1 MPKTSVNQPKKQ
13 SNQYDK
19 IFKENLEVTLPIIV
33 RDILGLQIVQSEEIP
48 DDIQHTKERKPDALK
63 KVVDV
68 DGNTYILHVEFQ
80 VEDEQEMVY
89 RMAEYSIM
97 LMRKYKLETKQF
109 VIYLREKYPT
119 MPVHIETKRFRYSYE
134 LVCLSKVNYHLFL
147 KSDIPEIQML
157 AILANLGKGD
167 RYAAIRNIVEK
178 IQANTFGDFSTSI
191 NFKQLRIF
199 VQLRD
204 SLTPLFEQVMQT
216 VSKFFK
222 EERDYLY
229 RRGEAKGEA
238 KGEVKGEIKGKR
250 EVIENLITAFGFSN
264 EQAAKAAEVTVDFV
278 EKVRIS
284 LNKKN
289 NK

>member
-1 MPKTSVNQPKKQ
+1 MPKTNVNHHKKQ

-19 IFKENLEVTLPIIV
+19 IFKENLEVTLPIIA
-33 RDILGLQIVQSEEIP
+33 RDILGLQILQSEEIP

-63 KVVDV
+63 KVVDA

-80 VEDEQEMVY
+80 VEDEPEMVF

-97 LMRKYKLETKQF
+97 LMRKYKLEIKQF
-109 VIYLREKYPT
+109 VIYLREKYPI
-119 MPVHIETKRFRYSYE
+119 MPVRIETKRFHYRYD
-134 LVCLSKVNYHLFL
+134 LVCLSEINYLLFL

-157 AILANLGKGD
+157 AILADLGDENK
-167 RYAAIRNIVEK
+167 YVAIRKIVESV
-178 IQANTFGDFSTSI
+178 QANTKGDFSTSI

-204 SLTPLFEQVMQT
+204 SLTPQFEQVMQT

-264 EQAAKAAEVTVDFV
+264 EQAAKAADVTVDFV
-278 EKVRIS
+278 EKVRVS
-284 LNKKN
+284 LSKKKN
-289 NK
+289 K